1 LFDEESDKIS
11 SPKIMKQITW
21 NAHEGG
27 VILPQDEDLMNIL
40 FGSDKISKESD
51 IDE

>member
-1 LFDEESDKIS
+1 LFDEESAKIS

-21 NAHEGG
+21 NAHEG